1 MHIWACNTKKLE
13 GIQRTE
19 VIRPDFFSMFSIP
32 ELEPI
37 ERLNMKN
44 LKPLLKVCNLNVY
57 YKDIRVLKQINLTV
71 CAGQIVS
78 IVGPNGSGKTTVMK
92 AIAGILRPIQG
103 VISYQHE
110 PIQTLPAY
118 EVVRRGLVYV
128 PEGMNVFPF
137 MSVLE
142 NLEVGAYAARK
153 KKKSLLSFVFEI
165 FPVLADKRRDMAGTL
180 SGGQKRMLT
189 IARGLMSDPHLLL
202 LDDPFLGLA
211 PKDVNRLCNT
221 LKVIRGHGITLF
233 LAGQHVRRILRV
245 ATKAFLIEQGKIT
258 LVGTGEQLLGH
269 PHFREILL
277 GVVAESKLEIV

>member
-1 MHIWACNTKKLE
+1 MDT
-13 GIQRTE
+13 
-19 VIRPDFFSMFSIP
+19 
-32 ELEPI
+32 
-37 ERLNMKN
+37 
-44 LKPLLKVCNLNVY
+44 LKPLMKVCNLNVY
-57 YKDIRVLKQINLTV
+57 YRGIQVLQQVNLTV

-92 AIAGILRPIQG
+92 AIAGILRPVQG
-103 VISYQHE
+103 VITYQHE
-110 PIQTLPAY
+110 PIQTLPAH

-128 PEGMNVFPF
+128 SEGMNVFPL

-142 NLEVGAYAARK
+142 NLEVGAYVARK
-153 KKKSLLSFVFEI
+153 KKNELMSFVFEI
-165 FPVLADKRRDMAGTL
+165 FPVLAEKRRKMAGTL

-189 IARGLMSDPHLLL
+189 IARGLMSNPRLLL

-221 LKVIRGHGITLF
+221 LKIIRGHGITLF

-245 ATKAFLIEQGKIT
+245 ATKAFLIENGKIT

-269 PHFREILL
+269 PHFREILFGL
-277 GVVAESKLEIV
+277 TAESELEVI

>member
-1 MHIWACNTKKLE
+1 MDTI
-13 GIQRTE
+13 
-19 VIRPDFFSMFSIP
+19 
-32 ELEPI
+32 
-37 ERLNMKN
+37 
-44 LKPLLKVCNLNVY
+44 KPLMKVCNLNVY
-57 YKDIRVLKQINLTV
+57 YRGIRVLKQVNLTV

-103 VISYQHE
+103 VITYQHE
-110 PIQTLPAY
+110 QIQTLSAH

-128 PEGMNVFPF
+128 SEGMNVFPL

-142 NLEVGAYAARK
+142 NLEVGAYVARK
-153 KKKSLLSFVFEI
+153 KKNDLMSFVFEI
-165 FPVLADKRRDMAGTL
+165 FPVLADKRRKMAGTL

-189 IARGLMSDPHLLL
+189 IARGLMSNPRLLL

-221 LKVIRGHGITLF
+221 LKIIRGHGITLF

-245 ATKAFLIEQGKIT
+245 ATKAFLIENGKIT

-269 PHFREILL
+269 PHFREILFGL
-277 GVVAESKLEIV
+277 TAEPELEVI

>member
-1 MHIWACNTKKLE
+1 MDTI
-13 GIQRTE
+13 
-19 VIRPDFFSMFSIP
+19 
-32 ELEPI
+32 
-37 ERLNMKN
+37 
-44 LKPLLKVCNLNVY
+44 KPLMKVCNLNVY
-57 YKDIRVLKQINLTV
+57 YRGIQVLQQVNLTV

-103 VISYQHE
+103 VITYQHE
-110 PIQTLPAY
+110 PIQTLPAH

-128 PEGMNVFPF
+128 SEGMNVFPL

-142 NLEVGAYAARK
+142 NLEVGAYVARK
-153 KKKSLLSFVFEI
+153 KKTDLMSFVFEI
-165 FPVLADKRRDMAGTL
+165 FPVLAEKRRKMAGTL

-189 IARGLMSDPHLLL
+189 IARGLMSNPRLLL

-221 LKVIRGHGITLF
+221 LKIIRGHGITLF

-245 ATKAFLIEQGKIT
+245 ATKAFLIENGKIT

-269 PHFREILL
+269 PHFREILFGL
-277 GVVAESKLEIV
+277 TSESELEVV